1 MVGVPPLLCARL
13 ANRTTRSPGAWC
25 GRHSYKRQRASTHP
39 LGDLF
44 ILSTQVGP
52 LVCFYRHPY
61 SIMDQTPAPTTHTN
75 TDTDIAT
82 PTPPRLFN
90 DVHFQRSEPQGP
102 RHAASW
108 APFARLPPE
117 LRRYLWLACLR
128 RHRMIDLDI
137 CAADEDAA
145 VHSRHGSQYYS
156 HRNALGNIVSGRD
169 YVLSWSGDRQGPAGA
184 YSPLLWVS
192 REARRA
198 ALAFYRVQL
207 PFFGLQRD
215 RVLYLNPAYDVISI
229 QPQWESGR
237 AVSHIMLADLLHDIK
252 AYDRKG
258 QGYVYEQVLS
268 SRIGS

>member
-1 MVGVPPLLCARL
+1 
-13 ANRTTRSPGAWC
+13 
-25 GRHSYKRQRASTHP
+25 
-39 LGDLF
+39 
-44 ILSTQVGP
+44 
-52 LVCFYRHPY
+52 
-61 SIMDQTPAPTTHTN
+61 MDQTPAPTTTHA
-75 TDTDIAT
+75 DTDP

-90 DVHFQRSEPQGP
+90 DVHFQRWGPQGP
-102 RHAASW
+102 RHVAPW

-137 CAADEDAA
+137 CTPAGEDAA
-145 VHSRHGSQYYS
+145 VHSGHASQYYS
-156 HRNALGNIVSGRD
+156 RRNALGNIVSGRD

-184 YSPLLWVS
+184 FSPLLWVS

-215 RVLYLNPAYDVISI
+215 RVLYLNPTYDVVSI
-229 QPQWESGR
+229 QPQWKPGR
-237 AVSHIMLADLLHDIK
+237 AASHRLLADLLHDIK

-258 QGYVYEQVLS
+258 QGYVYDRVLG
-268 SRIGS
+268 SRRAGS